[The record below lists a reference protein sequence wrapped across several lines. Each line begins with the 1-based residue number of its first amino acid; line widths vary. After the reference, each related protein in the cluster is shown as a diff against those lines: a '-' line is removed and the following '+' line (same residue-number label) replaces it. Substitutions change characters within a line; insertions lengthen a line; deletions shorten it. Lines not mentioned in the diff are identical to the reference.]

1 MYWAVQCTSPPTSRF
16 PSAFEMSLGL
26 FPQTSLGPSEIL
38 RSKGMYNSIHPDSRQ
53 CMDTMFSARGC
64 VSDIHPRAIFPDAL
78 PGEQG
83 VYWMIRS
90 LEIISFDISLVSSEP
105 MINAS
110 LIMMRECMARQGMAS
125 CRGYMASSSKLLGG
139 SACRESPAQ
148 HIAMHCTITTHLH
161 WPMPSSCV
169 KSATVAS
176 LPCRKREG
184 LLWHL

>member
-1 MYWAVQCTSPPTSRF
+1 MQERPALDCDSHFPICTYETFIFRIKTVGMYWAVQCTSPPTSRF
-16 PSAFEMSLGL
+16 PSAFEMSLGV

-90 LEIISFDISLVSSEP
+90 LEIISFYISLVSSEP

-110 LIMMRECMARQGMAS
+110 LIMMRECMARQDMAS

-139 SACRESPAQ
+139 SACRESPSQ
-148 HIAMHCTITTHLH
+148 HIA
-161 WPMPSSCV
+161 P
-169 KSATVAS
+169 
-176 LPCRKREG
+176 
-184 LLWHL
+184 